1 MTSNKAVTATF
12 TQNQYTLTVTTVG
25 SGSVSKSPSQATYTW
40 GTIVTLTAIPS
51 TGWSFS
57 SWSGD
62 ASGTSLSTTVNMTSN
77 KAVTAT
83 FTQIPVGGYAAPI
96 ATGKEVSPLLA
107 PQIGLAFALLAAMAA
122 TILLTKRRSKT
133 LK

>member
-12 TQNQYTLTVTTVG
+12 IQNQYTLTITTVG
-25 SGSVSKSPSQATYTW
+25 SGSVSKSPSLATYTW
-40 GTIVTLTAIPS
+40 GTIVTLTASPA

-83 FTQIPVGGYAAPI
+83 FTQIPVGGHAAPI
-96 ATGKEVSPLLA
+96 AIGKEASPLLA
-107 PQIGLAFALLAAMAA
+107 SQIGLAFALLAAMAV
-122 TILLTKRRSKT
+122 TILLSKRRSKT